1 MTTSENDLKLTTQET
16 LGPPDLQ
23 KQGKCKLGQKSLFI
37 NSMIQLDKEETIVK
51 IIFYVTL

>member
-1 MTTSENDLKLTTQET
+1 MTTSENDLKITTQET